1 MIWLTLVFASL
12 LSVAGQLCQKQA
24 TCFAA
29 VNKRRKHIVLW
40 LGLALACLGL
50 AMVLWLLVL
59 QNVPVGIA
67 YPMLSLNFVWVTL
80 AAVKLWHEPGIAA
93 SLVWGGVHYWRHCD
107 PREYGVMGLMWGL
120 FSVII
125 ASAAQLSMGFAA
137 SHLPPMTHL
146 WDFIAALLA
155 FGLDARI
162 LLLGLLGYLLSV
174 FCWYKTLH
182 KLALSKAYA
191 LLSMSYVL
199 VWIASMVLPGWE
211 GTFSLKALL
220 GVACIMSGLMLIF
233 LPTTKQRY

>member
-1 MIWLTLVFASL
+1 
-12 LSVAGQLCQKQA
+12 
-24 TCFAA
+24 
-29 VNKRRKHIVLW
+29 
-40 LGLALACLGL
+40 
-50 AMVLWLLVL
+50 
-59 QNVPVGIA
+59 
-67 YPMLSLNFVWVTL
+67 
-80 AAVKLWHEPGIAA
+80 
-93 SLVWGGVHYWRHCD
+93 
-107 PREYGVMGLMWGL
+107 MGLMWGL

-125 ASAAQLSMGFAA
+125 ASAAQLSLGFAA

-182 KLALSKAYA
+182 KLAL
-191 LLSMSYVL
+191 
-199 VWIASMVLPGWE
+199 PGWE

>member
-1 MIWLTLVFASL
+1 
-12 LSVAGQLCQKQA
+12 
-24 TCFAA
+24 
-29 VNKRRKHIVLW
+29 
-40 LGLALACLGL
+40 
-50 AMVLWLLVL
+50 
-59 QNVPVGIA
+59 
-67 YPMLSLNFVWVTL
+67 
-80 AAVKLWHEPGIAA
+80 
-93 SLVWGGVHYWRHCD
+93 
-107 PREYGVMGLMWGL
+107 MGLMWGL

-125 ASAAQLSMGFAA
+125 ASVAQLSLGFAA

-211 GTFSLKALL
+211 GTFSLKVLL

-233 LPTTKQRY
+233 LPMTKQRY

>member
-1 MIWLTLVFASL
+1 
-12 LSVAGQLCQKQA
+12 
-24 TCFAA
+24 
-29 VNKRRKHIVLW
+29 
-40 LGLALACLGL
+40 
-50 AMVLWLLVL
+50 
-59 QNVPVGIA
+59 
-67 YPMLSLNFVWVTL
+67 
-80 AAVKLWHEPGIAA
+80 
-93 SLVWGGVHYWRHCD
+93 
-107 PREYGVMGLMWGL
+107 MGLIWGL

-125 ASAAQLSMGFAA
+125 ASVAQLSLGFAA

-182 KLALSKAYA
+182 KL
-191 LLSMSYVL
+191 
-199 VWIASMVLPGWE
+199 

>member
-1 MIWLTLVFASL
+1 
-12 LSVAGQLCQKQA
+12 
-24 TCFAA
+24 
-29 VNKRRKHIVLW
+29 
-40 LGLALACLGL
+40 
-50 AMVLWLLVL
+50 
-59 QNVPVGIA
+59 
-67 YPMLSLNFVWVTL
+67 
-80 AAVKLWHEPGIAA
+80 
-93 SLVWGGVHYWRHCD
+93 
-107 PREYGVMGLMWGL
+107 MGLMWGL

-125 ASAAQLSMGFAA
+125 ASAA
-137 SHLPPMTHL
+137 HL

>member
-1 MIWLTLVFASL
+1 
-12 LSVAGQLCQKQA
+12 
-24 TCFAA
+24 
-29 VNKRRKHIVLW
+29 
-40 LGLALACLGL
+40 
-50 AMVLWLLVL
+50 
-59 QNVPVGIA
+59 
-67 YPMLSLNFVWVTL
+67 
-80 AAVKLWHEPGIAA
+80 
-93 SLVWGGVHYWRHCD
+93 
-107 PREYGVMGLMWGL
+107 MGLIWGL

-125 ASAAQLSMGFAA
+125 ASVAQLSLGFAA

-182 KLALSKAYA
+182 KLAV
-191 LLSMSYVL
+191 SYVL

>member
-1 MIWLTLVFASL
+1 
-12 LSVAGQLCQKQA
+12 
-24 TCFAA
+24 
-29 VNKRRKHIVLW
+29 
-40 LGLALACLGL
+40 
-50 AMVLWLLVL
+50 
-59 QNVPVGIA
+59 
-67 YPMLSLNFVWVTL
+67 
-80 AAVKLWHEPGIAA
+80 
-93 SLVWGGVHYWRHCD
+93 
-107 PREYGVMGLMWGL
+107 MGLIWGL

-125 ASAAQLSMGFAA
+125 ASVAQLSLGFAA

-233 LPTTKQRY
+233 TAHDKTTLLSFPCRCTLPFPLIGAITACREDFHRMQLFTINTIKRILQRRE

>member
-24 TCFAA
+24 TCFVAI
-29 VNKRRKHIVLW
+29 NKRRKHIVLW
-40 LGLALACLGL
+40 LGLALACLAERTGRHCL
-50 AMVLWLLVL
+50 
-59 QNVPVGIA
+59 PD
-67 YPMLSLNFVWVTL
+67 
-80 AAVKLWHEPGIAA
+80 VKSEFCLGDAGCSKTVARTGIAA

-125 ASAAQLSMGFAA
+125 ASVAQLSLGFAA

>member
-24 TCFAA
+24 TCFVAI
-29 VNKRRKHIVLW
+29 NKRRKHIVLW

-80 AAVKLWHEPGIAA
+80 AAVKLAT
-93 SLVWGGVHYWRHCD
+93 V
-107 PREYGVMGLMWGL
+107 
-120 FSVII
+120 
-125 ASAAQLSMGFAA
+125 AQLSLGFAA

-233 LPTTKQRY
+233 LPMTKQRY

>member
-50 AMVLWLLVL
+50 AMVLW
-59 QNVPVGIA
+59 
-67 YPMLSLNFVWVTL
+67 
-80 AAVKLWHEPGIAA
+80 
-93 SLVWGGVHYWRHCD
+93 
-107 PREYGVMGLMWGL
+107 
-120 FSVII
+120 
-125 ASAAQLSMGFAA
+125 
-137 SHLPPMTHL
+137 
-146 WDFIAALLA
+146 
-155 FGLDARI
+155 
-162 LLLGLLGYLLSV
+162 LLGYLLSV